1 MNKLFSRML
10 KDHTPP
16 MNEDVMNGLAVKA
29 LKHLEEYLDAQI
41 RSICVGM
48 PPAVRYVRYE
58 HCSPRDEFEEIT
70 RLRSNRRH
78 FNLAKSTVYMNRYVF
93 EYTDELGVVHEIAKH
108 IYLPFVYDGG
118 LMMIGGTET
127 HLVPVLSDKVFTAN
141 SRGEHASIFVRLDQ
155 DKNNFFRLYHTI
167 VLNDH
172 RETHCVTH
180 AEIYRNS
187 AKGRS
192 ATAREVTTKAKT
204 VLTHYLFGQ
213 YGFTGAFQRYANVV
227 PVVGTDDTI
236 TPELYD
242 PEEWI
247 ICSSTKV
254 QPSKSNIDKYYAP
267 TNIRLAVPKAAWNHQ
282 VCCLV
287 TGFFY
292 VVDHFPSRF
301 SVAAPQAGMA
311 EALPMNNEKMAVI
324 NSNLQAVVDDRSLW
338 MILIGHIRFSGNYP
352 ENKLYSSI
360 REHFETIE
368 PYLDQAAKDKLAE
381 SGIVLENYFDL
392 LNYIQVMFNDF
403 IRNNDSTG
411 LSIYGKNLELYHYVV
426 YDILYGITMMKFK
439 LNKVATRGNI
449 TLNDVET
456 HIRRVIRMG
465 AIFDLASGN
474 KIVSEVVGYSGDH
487 KYPKITSIVAQQ
499 ESRSGGNRDTE
510 KRIVPGPEHWLDLS
524 MVTTG
529 SILNL
534 PKANPTPV
542 VRVNPWIKLDECTN
556 TVLADPKFT
565 DLIEAN
571 KPLFNL

>member
-1 MNKLFSRML
+1 MNTLFSRML
-10 KDHTPP
+10 AKHTPA
-16 MNEDVMNGLAVKA
+16 MNADVMNGLAVKA
-29 LKHLEEYLDAQI
+29 LKHLEEYIDAQI
-41 RSICVGM
+41 RSICIGM

-58 HCSPRDEFEEIT
+58 RCTPKEEFDEIT

-78 FNLAKSTVYMNRYVF
+78 FNLARSTVNMNRYIF
-93 EYTDELGVVHEIAKH
+93 EYTDELGNVHEIAKH
-108 IYLPFVYDGG
+108 IYLPFVRDGG
-118 LMMIGGTET
+118 LMMLGGTET

-141 SRGEHASIFVRLDQ
+141 SRGDSASIFVRLDQ
-155 DKNNFFRLYHTI
+155 DKNNFFRLYHTV
-167 VLNDH
+167 VLNER

-192 ATAREVTTKAKT
+192 ASAREITTKAKT
-204 VLTHYLFGQ
+204 VLPHYLFGR
-213 YGFTGAFQRYANVV
+213 YGFTGAFQRYAGVV
-227 PVVGTDDTI
+227 PVIGTDEEI

-247 ICSSTKV
+247 ICTSTKL
-254 QPSKSNIDKYYAP
+254 QPAKTNIDKYYQP
-267 TNIRLAVPKAAWNHQ
+267 TNIRLAVPKKAWSHQ

-287 TGFFY
+287 TGFYY
-292 VVDHFPSRF
+292 VVDHFPNRF
-301 SVAAPQAGMA
+301 QAT
-311 EALPMNNEKMAVI
+311 I
-324 NSNLQAVVDDRSLW
+324 DVVDDTSLW

-360 REHFETIE
+360 CEHFETIE

-381 SGIVLENYFDL
+381 SGIELENYFDL
-392 LNYIQVMFNDF
+392 LNFIQVMFNDF
-403 IRNNDSTG
+403 IRANDTAG

-426 YDILYGITMMKFK
+426 YDILYGITMTKFK
-439 LNKVATRGNI
+439 LNKVAARGNI
-449 TLNDVET
+449 TLNDAET
-456 HIRRVIRMG
+456 NIRRVIRMG
-465 AIFDLASGN
+465 AIFDLAGGN

-499 ESRSGGNRDTE
+499 ESRTGGNRDTE

-542 VRVNPWIKLDECTN
+542 VRINPWIKLDERTN
-556 TVLADPKFT
+556 TVLPDPKFK
-565 DLIEAN
+565 DLIEEN
-571 KPLFNL
+571 RPLFKL